1 MSFRKPAKSRK
12 AIRNQKPEVKGVVPI
27 TRFLIN
33 IDKLDSAPLYSP
45 HTQRFVPIPSNLL
58 NRHDFFLQSIRT
70 SDAVETWA
78 NAFIALQRMANL
90 SANNQRT
97 DESAHLT
104 LLPPAPHKKGRPTLV
119 LDLDSTLFY
128 TSAEPLNT
136 PLDYFDMGQESTY
149 RYLYLRP
156 HALDFLGWA
165 STVFE
170 VIIWTAA
177 LESYAKPRIR
187 ATEIDRY
194 VDAVLYRSACDM
206 IDGSMIKNLAKLGR
220 SMSDMIIVDDNP
232 VSYALNVELAY
243 PIPPFNGEED
253 DLELLRLVPILRKV
267 LELSS
272 LKRGI
277 YKTIFSGSSMHRAL
291 ETLGQYTYTSGL

>member
-12 AIRNQKPEVKGVVPI
+12 TMKGQKPEVKGVIPI

-45 HTQRFVPIPSNLL
+45 RTQRFVPIPSNLL

-78 NAFIALQRMANL
+78 NAFVTLQRMANS
-90 SANNQRT
+90 SANGGHIDQS
-97 DESAHLT
+97 DHVV
-104 LLPPAPHKKGRPTLV
+104 LPPPNAHKKGRPTLV
-119 LDLDSTLFY
+119 LDLDATLFY
-128 TSAEPLNT
+128 TSAELLNT
-136 PLDYFDMGQESTY
+136 PLDYFDIGEESAY

-156 HALDFLGWA
+156 YALDFLAWA

-170 VIIWTAA
+170 VIVWTAA
-177 LESYAKPRIR
+177 LESYAEPRIR
-187 ATEIDRY
+187 ITEIDRY
-194 VDAVLYRSACDM
+194 ADVVLYRSACDM
-206 IDGSMIKNLAKLGR
+206 INGSLVKNLAKLGR
-220 SMSDMIIVDDNP
+220 PLSDMIIVDDNP

-291 ETLGQYTYTSGL
+291 ETIGQYTYASGL